1 MADLEKLRRNL
12 ESHGF
17 GYRYFET
24 PEEAADYLCA
34 SLHGRTVGIGGSITV
49 EELGVYP
56 RLAEDNQVFWHW
68 KQDPAQARAQ
78 AGAAEVYLCSA
89 NGVSETGE
97 IVNIDGTGNRLAA
110 SMYGKKKVY
119 IIIGVNKV
127 EPTLEQAIR
136 RARDVAAPLNCRRF
150 GLQTPCALAEEPR
163 CFDCSHPQRIC
174 KGLLVF
180 WRKMNGVDECEVVLI
195 NRKLGY

>member
-127 EPTLEQAIR
+127 EPTPGAGHPAGAGRGGAAELPPLRLADAL
-136 RARDVAAPLNCRRF
+136 RAGGGA
-150 GLQTPCALAEEPR
+150 T
-163 CFDCSHPQRIC
+163 
-174 KGLLVF
+174 VF
-180 WRKMNGVDECEVVLI
+180 
-195 NRKLGY
+195 

>member
-1 MADLEKLRRNL
+1 MASATGILRR
-12 ESHGF
+12 
-17 GYRYFET
+17 RRRRRT
-24 PEEAADYLCA
+24 TCA
-34 SLHGRTVGIGGSITV
+34 PPWHGRTVGIGGSITV

-127 EPTLEQAIR
+127 EPTLEQAIPAGAGR
-136 RARDVAAPLNCRRF
+136 GGAAELAAASACRRPARWRRSHGVLTVPTPSVSARGFWCF
-150 GLQTPCALAEEPR
+150 GGR
-163 CFDCSHPQRIC
+163 
-174 KGLLVF
+174 
-180 WRKMNGVDECEVVLI
+180 
-195 NRKLGY
+195 